1 MVFGKWWR
9 GLDGEDDMTDEDWK
23 QRHTQ
28 QGLAEFAGRSWRE
41 ANPDEDGV
49 NTAGCYNGDYT
60 DEYHE
65 EQNHKLNEDE
75 YFEAE
80 QEEQTR
86 NLWNFWQGR

>member
-9 GLDGEDDMTDEDWK
+9 GLDGEDDMTQEDW
-23 QRHTQ
+23 QARGQ
-28 QGLAEFAGRSWRE
+28 QQASAMFAGRDWKDS
-41 ANPDEDGV
+41 NPDEDGV

-65 EQNHKLNEDE
+65 EQNRKLNEDE

-80 QEEQTR
+80 QEGQTR